1 MRTMILVGM
10 CIALIGSVIM
20 IFMLLK
26 EKEKKGATYAY
37 LALFIATILISLR
50 MILKLLG
57 IW

>member
-20 IFMLLK
+20 TFMLLK

-37 LALFIATILISLR
+37 LALFVATILISLR

-57 IW
+57 IF